1 MMSWLKAGELVQ
13 GQSLASPDPLPVTS
27 AKAQPFKSF
36 EPLIFRIQADVQLNK
51 QYQQKEENKSKNSDC
66 EGLDE
71 G

>member
-1 MMSWLKAGELVQ
+1 MMSWLKAGELVR
-13 GQSLASPDPLPVTS
+13 GQSPDPLPVTS

-36 EPLIFRIQADVQLNK
+36 DPLIFRIQADVQLNK
-51 QYQQKEENKSKNSDC
+51 QYQQKEENKIKNSDS